1 MSKKVAVIVGAGPGV
16 SLHVAHKFGQNGFH
30 IVLAARNKVAL
41 EEFTSQLREE
51 GIAADYII
59 VDAGSTASIEAGFQT
74 IKEEY
79 GSPEL
84 LIYNAA
90 VISGGKPTSLTSEVL
105 TQHLQVDVVGAL
117 ESTRQVLPDLLA
129 KKSGTILFTGG
140 GLSLFPSAQNASLS
154 IGKAAVRNLAL
165 TLAEE
170 LKPEGIFVGTV
181 TISGTVK
188 PDTYYDPA
196 VIADAYWTLFTERQ
210 EHEIVF
216 KQP

>member
-1 MSKKVAVIVGAGPGV
+1 MSKKLAVIVGAGPGV

-30 IVLAARNKVAL
+30 VVLAARNKVAL
-41 EEFTSQLREE
+41 EEFTSQLRDE

-74 IKEEY
+74 IKEQY
-79 GSPEL
+79 GSPDL

-90 VISGGKPTSLTSEVL
+90 VIAGGNPSSLTSEVL

-154 IGKAAVRNLAL
+154 IGKAAVRNFAL

-181 TISGTVK
+181 TIAGTVK

-196 VIADAYWTLFTERQ
+196 IIADAYWKLYTERE
-210 EHEIVF
+210 EHEILF

>member
-1 MSKKVAVIVGAGPGV
+1 MSKKLAVIVGAGPGV

-30 IVLAARNKVAL
+30 VVLAARNKIAL

-90 VISGGKPTSLTSEVL
+90 VIAGGKPSSLTSEVL
-105 TQHLQVDVVGAL
+105 AQHLQVDVVGAL

-181 TISGTVK
+181 TIAGTVK
-188 PDTYYDPA
+188 PDTYYDPT
-196 VIADAYWTLFTERQ
+196 VIAEAYWKLFTERQ
-210 EHEIVF
+210 EHEILF